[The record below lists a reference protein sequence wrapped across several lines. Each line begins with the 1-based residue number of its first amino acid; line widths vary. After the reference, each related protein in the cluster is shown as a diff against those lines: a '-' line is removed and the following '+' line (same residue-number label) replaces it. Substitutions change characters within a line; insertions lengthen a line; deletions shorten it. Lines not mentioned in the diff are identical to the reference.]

1 MGKKRQKQHA
11 SKRFLKGA
19 SLKEKRE
26 MLGLSTWA
34 SGYGGMHVQ
43 SLAIILLS
51 FPLNL
56 VSKGDGGG
64 GL

>member
-26 MLGLSTWA
+26 RLGLSTWA
-34 SGYGGMHVQ
+34 SGYGGYACTKI
-43 SLAIILLS
+43 SNNIAKL
-51 FPLNL
+51 PLE
-56 VSKGDGGG
+56 SCEQG
-64 GL
+64 

>member
-34 SGYGGMHVQ
+34 SGYGGYACTKF
-43 SLAIILLS
+43 SNNIAKL
-51 FPLNL
+51 PLE
-56 VSKGDGGG
+56 SCEQG
-64 GL
+64 